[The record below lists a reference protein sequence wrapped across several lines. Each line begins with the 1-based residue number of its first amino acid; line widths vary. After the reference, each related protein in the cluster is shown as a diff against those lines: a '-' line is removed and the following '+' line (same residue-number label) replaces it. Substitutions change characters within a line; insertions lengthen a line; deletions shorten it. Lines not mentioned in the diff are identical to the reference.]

1 MKKFVSEFTIA
12 VSLFVLV
19 WLSIGIIRMPAL
31 DMKNTIQ
38 KGDVLVY
45 RKFLLY
51 PDHNDIVIYKSDYF
65 QESDSS
71 ESSRY
76 LFVQRIIGLPGDT
89 ILIDSNE
96 VFINRKKEIFRED
109 YQKNYFIQLVDSI
122 EKFRYLDSIIQEKA
136 LISKKIEYSVSI
148 SQRLYKQLMKD
159 TNVLGISY
167 DYDNPAIFQ
176 EDIFPHN
183 EKFKWSKH
191 FWGPLYLPKKNDV
204 IKLNKE
210 NVYLYYYI
218 IQKEEKLAS
227 IQNDSLFIGNKYVS
241 EYKFKENYYFVLGD
255 NRDNAIDSRYLGP
268 IKRKDIVGIVFWIIN

>member
-1 MKKFVSEFTIA
+1 
-12 VSLFVLV
+12 
-19 WLSIGIIRMPAL
+19 MPAL

-38 KGDVLVY
+38 KGDVLVF

-71 ESSRY
+71 ENSRY

-96 VFINRKKEIFRED
+96 VFVNGKKEIFRED

-122 EKFRYLDSIIQEKA
+122 EKFKYLDSIIQEKA

-191 FWGPLYLPKKNDV
+191 FWGPLYLPKKGDV

-218 IQKEEKLAS
+218 IQKEEKLAR

-241 EYKFKENYYFVLGD
+241 EYKFKEDYYFVLGD
-255 NRDNAIDSRYLGP
+255 NRDNAIDSRYFGP

>member
-1 MKKFVSEFTIA
+1 VF
-12 VSLFVLV
+12 
-19 WLSIGIIRMPAL
+19 
-31 DMKNTIQ
+31 
-38 KGDVLVY
+38 

-51 PDHNDIVIYKSDYF
+51 PNHNDIVVYKSDFY
-65 QESDSS
+65 QEGDSS
-71 ESSRY
+71 ESSRF
-76 LFVQRIIGLPGDT
+76 LFVQRIIGLPRDT

-96 VFINRKKEIFRED
+96 VFVNGKKEIFRDD

-122 EKFRYLDSIIQEKA
+122 EKFKYLDSIIQEKA

-191 FWGPLYLPKKNDV
+191 FWGPLYLPKKGDV

-218 IQKEEKLAS
+218 IQKEEKLAN
-227 IQNDSLFIGNKYVS
+227 IQNDSLFVGNKYVS
-241 EYKFKENYYFVLGD
+241 EYKFKENYYFVMGD
-255 NRDNAIDSRYLGP
+255 NRDNAIDSRYFGP